1 MAVSGECIT
10 PAITP
15 AIPARTKTPDDSSK
29 DVVLVRTT
37 YAKNP
42 LKLPIRSEGANIP
55 PIPPEPFVIAMA
67 ITLKNSTKTK
77 KIITII
83 ALSEYS

>member
-1 MAVSGECIT
+1 MRNMAVSGECIT
-10 PAITP
+10 PHHSPFLPGQKLQMI
-15 AIPARTKTPDDSSK
+15 
-29 DVVLVRTT
+29 VLRML
-37 YAKNP
+37 YWLGQHMLRI

-77 KIITII
+77 K
-83 ALSEYS
+83 